1 MFCCF
6 ITCMEIWMYMNEI
19 TMKYFVDFGLG
30 FGLFIQFTYQHLC
43 EWTIGWL
50 TQFSMCVQFFFCVV
64 LNKLIDVDYI
74 EIWWA
79 NYVAKR
85 FMIICQFGGLLFCGC
100 ISLSIIISL
109 TGVVLYF
116 KEFQTPF

>member
-30 FGLFIQFTYQHLC
+30 FGLFIQFAYQHLC

-50 TQFSMCVQFFFCVV
+50 TQFGICVWTFFFCVV
-64 LNKLIDVDYI
+64 LNKLMDVDYI
-74 EIWWA
+74 QK
-79 NYVAKR
+79 Y
-85 FMIICQFGGLLFCGC
+85 GGQ
-100 ISLSIIISL
+100 IMQQN
-109 TGVVLYF
+109 VL
-116 KEFQTPF
+116 